1 MLKDEALGMSGKFGT
16 EEEHPV
22 VPGVEE
28 NFKSRGCGL
37 PMSFVS
43 VREPVTLPST
53 EGILEVEVAGDR

>member
-22 VPGVEE
+22 VPWPRVEE

-43 VREPVTLPST
+43 VR
-53 EGILEVEVAGDR
+53 